1 MLGANGAD
9 GITDIE
15 GKVARVATSKLGNE
29 RVSNSTSALS
39 KMPCRAV
46 TLRRR
51 VVRSTFEV
59 PMAETSAAVIA
70 SANNLSVK
78 YGAQVVLDGAT
89 IAFTEGEHIGLVGRN
104 GSGKSTFLQ
113 IAAGVARADS
123 GEFSCRRDLVTGYM
137 PQVSGLDDTTT
148 VHANIL
154 NGAQRILDLIAE
166 YERVPG
172 DSPLSATLLD
182 QIIQADGWNLEHRI
196 KSLITNLHA
205 PESDRIV
212 GTLSGGEKR
221 RVALCR
227 ALLARPDFLI
237 LDEPTNHLDTGS
249 IEWLEDFL
257 ARYAGTCLFVTHDR
271 YFLDRVATRIVE
283 LSRGQFISYDGNYTD
298 YLLAR
303 VQRQAVEEMQEHKR
317 QKFLKRELQW
327 VRRAPRA
334 RRTKSV
340 DRVERYFEMA
350 AQEAPEAEL
359 DVELIIPTPPKLAN
373 RVIELREVSVEL
385 GGRTLFQDVNLN
397 LVAGERLGVVG
408 RNGLGKSSLL
418 KVILQELPVASG
430 AVEIGARTQINYV
443 DQNRLLLDDAKTVW
457 EEVGSGGEHVTL
469 GEQSITLRA
478 YLRRFLFSEDRINT
492 KISQLSGGERS
503 RVLLA
508 KILKRGGNVLMLD
521 EPTNDLDLGTLR
533 LLEEALV
540 AFGGCV
546 IVVSHDRYFLNRVCT
561 SILAFEGEGRV
572 VYRVGNYDYYLEKRG
587 AVSPARESTPVPAV
601 VAGQRKKSGKEKP
614 RKLKWKEEREW
625 ESMEANILAAED
637 EVLELEAT
645 FAAPD
650 FYAKPRAEIFDL
662 ETQLKTARDKVAHL
676 YARWHE
682 LELLQSVPSP

>member
-1 MLGANGAD
+1 
-9 GITDIE
+9 
-15 GKVARVATSKLGNE
+15 
-29 RVSNSTSALS
+29 
-39 KMPCRAV
+39 
-46 TLRRR
+46 
-51 VVRSTFEV
+51 
-59 PMAETSAAVIA
+59 MAETAAVIA

-78 YGAQVVLDGAT
+78 FGTQVVLDGAT
-89 IAFTEGEHIGLVGRN
+89 IAFTEGERIGLVGRN
-104 GSGKSTFLQ
+104 GSGKSTFLR
-113 IAAGVARADS
+113 IAAGAAQSDS
-123 GEFSCRRDLVTGYM
+123 GEFTRRRDLITGYV
-137 PQVSGLDDTTT
+137 PQLSGLDDATT
-148 VHANIL
+148 VHTNIL
-154 NGAQRILDLIAE
+154 SGAQRILDLIAE

-182 QIIQADGWNLEHRI
+182 RIGEADGWNLEHRI

-205 PESDRIV
+205 PEPERV
-212 GTLSGGEKR
+212 VATLSGGEKR
-221 RVALCR
+221 RVVLCR

-257 ARYAGTCLFVTHDR
+257 ARYPGTCLFVTHDR

-283 LSRGQFISYDGNYTD
+283 LARGNFTSYEGNYTD

-303 VQRQAVEEMQEHKR
+303 AQRKSVEEMQEHKR
-317 QKFLKRELQW
+317 QRFLQRELQW

-350 AQEAPEAEL
+350 AQDAPEAEL

-373 RVIELREVSVEL
+373 RVIELRDVSLDL
-385 GGRTLFQDVNLN
+385 GGRTLFQHVNLN
-397 LVAGERLGVVG
+397 LTAGERVGVVG
-408 RNGLGKSSLL
+408 RNGVGKSSLL
-418 KVILQELPVASG
+418 KVILQELPATSG

-457 EEVGSGGEHVTL
+457 EEVGTGGESVTL

-508 KILKRGGNVLMLD
+508 KILKRGGNVLILD

-561 SILAFEGEGRV
+561 SILAFEGDRRV
-572 VYRVGNYDYYLEKRG
+572 AYQVGNYDYYLEKRG
-587 AVSPARESTPVPAV
+587 TAVVARESDPVPAEPV
-601 VAGQRKKSGKEKP
+601 SAPGKNKERS

-625 ESMEANILAAED
+625 ESMEANILAAES
-637 EVLELEAT
+637 EVSDLEAI

-650 FYAKPRAEIFDL
+650 FYTKSRAEMSDL
-662 ETQLKTARDKVAHL
+662 QLQLKAAREKVAQL

-682 LELLQSVPSP
+682 LELLQNTAAS

>member
-1 MLGANGAD
+1 
-9 GITDIE
+9 
-15 GKVARVATSKLGNE
+15 
-29 RVSNSTSALS
+29 
-39 KMPCRAV
+39 
-46 TLRRR
+46 
-51 VVRSTFEV
+51 VRSTFEV
-59 PMAETSAAVIA
+59 PMAETSADVIA

>member
-1 MLGANGAD
+1 
-9 GITDIE
+9 
-15 GKVARVATSKLGNE
+15 RVA
-29 RVSNSTSALS
+29 
-39 KMPCRAV
+39 
-46 TLRRR
+46 
-51 VVRSTFEV
+51 RSTFEV
-59 PMAETSAAVIA
+59 PMAETAVIA
-70 SANNLSVK
+70 SANNLFVK
-78 YGAQVVLDGAT
+78 YGHQVVLDGAT

-113 IAAGVARADS
+113 IAAGVAQPDS

-137 PQVSGLDDTTT
+137 PQISGLDDAAT

-154 NGAQRILDLIAE
+154 SGAQRILDLIAE

-205 PESDRIV
+205 PESDRVV

-303 VQRQAVEEMQEHKR
+303 VQRKAVEEIQEHKR

-327 VRRAPRA
+327 VRKAPRA

-350 AQEAPEAEL
+350 AQEGPEAEL

-373 RVIELREVSVEL
+373 RIIELTDVSVEL
-385 GGRTLFQDVNLN
+385 GGRTLFQNVNLN

-408 RNGLGKSSLL
+408 RNGLGKTSLL

-430 AVEIGARTQINYV
+430 AVEIGARTEINYV
-443 DQNRLLLDDAKTVW
+443 DQNPLLLDDGKTVW

-478 YLRRFLFSEDRINT
+478 YLRRFLFSEERINT

-572 VYRVGNYDYYLEKRG
+572 AYSVGNYDYYLEKRDAAS
-587 AVSPARESTPVPAV
+587 AVRDSNPAPTAVAV
-601 VAGQRKKSGKEKP
+601 VSKKSQEKP

-625 ESMEANILAAED
+625 ESMEASILAAET
-637 EVLELEAT
+637 EVSDLEAT

-650 FYAKPRAEIFDL
+650 FYVKPRAEIFDL
-662 ETQLKTARDKVAHL
+662 EAQLKTARDKVAHL

-682 LELLQSVPSP
+682 LELLQGVRSVEERPPISDKKSGIISDPAVKADGRERQV

>member
-1 MLGANGAD
+1 MSGA
-9 GITDIE
+9 
-15 GKVARVATSKLGNE
+15 
-29 RVSNSTSALS
+29 
-39 KMPCRAV
+39 CRAV
-46 TLRRR
+46 ALRRR
-51 VVRSTFEV
+51 VGRSTFDL
-59 PMAETSAAVIA
+59 PMAESSTAVIA

-78 YGAQVVLDGAT
+78 YGTQVVLDGAT
-89 IAFTEGEHIGLVGRN
+89 IAFREGEHIGLVGRN

-113 IAAGVARADS
+113 IAAGVAQADS
-123 GEFSCRRDLVTGYM
+123 GEFTCRRDLVTGYM
-137 PQVSGLDDTTT
+137 PQVSGLDDAAT

-154 NGAQRILDLIAE
+154 SGAQRILDLIAE
-166 YERVPG
+166 YERVPA
-172 DSPLSATLLD
+172 DSPLSAALLE

-205 PESDRIV
+205 PESDRVV

-283 LSRGQFISYDGNYTD
+283 LSRGQFTTYDGNYTD

-303 VQRQAVEEMQEHKR
+303 AQRQAVEEAQEHQR

-327 VRRAPRA
+327 VRKAPRA

-373 RVIELREVSVEL
+373 RIIELRDVSVEL
-385 GGRTLFQDVNLN
+385 GGRTLFQHANLN
-397 LVAGERLGVVG
+397 LTAGERLGVVG

-418 KVILQELPVASG
+418 KVILQELPAASG

-443 DQNRLLLDDAKTVW
+443 DQNRLLLDDSKTVW

-469 GEQSITLRA
+469 GDQSITLRA
-478 YLRRFLFSEDRINT
+478 YLRRFLFSEERINT

-572 VYRVGNYDYYLEKRG
+572 GYNVGNYDYYLEKRG
-587 AVSPARESTPVPAV
+587 VPGPVPDSYPTPIETAAEHKEKQRQTAEAQV
-601 VAGQRKKSGKEKP
+601 EGRARMGIDGSEHSVCGKRSIGFGSHVCRTGFLCETAIGDFRVGDAIENGTRQSRAPLRAVAGTRAP
-614 RKLKWKEEREW
+614 AERPV
-625 ESMEANILAAED
+625 SLD
-637 EVLELEAT
+637 
-645 FAAPD
+645 FASCIIS
-650 FYAKPRAEIFDL
+650 RL
-662 ETQLKTARDKVAHL
+662 
-676 YARWHE
+676 
-682 LELLQSVPSP
+682 